1 MKSNTCLLTFAA
13 LLLGLCSESHAQFA
27 CTADLSALGQ
37 GPQRIEITTNTD
49 GSFTAMTDGTVT
61 NAKGV
66 VVEERIRPNLNM
78 TADPSSSEFVSYN
91 SAERSLIHLYVLI
104 GGPAKALIKIPFD
117 PVDVRLIKTFDLV
130 GRTDKFGGKVLLE
143 AFTESGKPL
152 GRVVR
157 AVLPVACE

>member
-1 MKSNTCLLTFAA
+1 
-13 LLLGLCSESHAQFA
+13 
-27 CTADLSALGQ
+27 
-37 GPQRIEITTNTD
+37 
-49 GSFTAMTDGTVT
+49 
-61 NAKGV
+61 
-66 VVEERIRPNLNM
+66 M

-91 SAERSLIHLYVLI
+91 SAERSLIHLHVLI